1 MLVSEF
7 WPNIATYRNNNSHE
21 KEVKWAKIETFLYEN
36 LLLEKQND
44 GYVL

>member
-1 MLVSEF
+1 VNFGQILPPIE
-7 WPNIATYRNNNSHE
+7 NNNSHE